1 MYRLTI
7 TIEPDDFAGYH
18 AIISDA
24 ESVLFI
30 TDSYLSPEDA
40 KQAAGAW
47 IDHNHRWP
55 QSA

>member
-7 TIEPDDFAGYH
+7 MIEPDDFAGYH

-24 ESVLFI
+24 DHVLFI
-30 TDSYLSPEDA
+30 TDSYFSPEDA